1 MSPGEKK
8 QKTFNVYTTKLE
20 NSDFKA
26 KQRAALRIEDISS
39 AASGGMQGLVE
50 YAIGDKKRMRRPVS
64 AGNARVLT
72 GSKSLQP
79 LKSPAEVLIPLRN
92 KVTSGLP
99 PTTATIKS
107 SSTMTNSGNPI
118 RGKSSAFALLDGLHK
133 LNPAVLF

>member
-26 KQRAALRIEDISS
+26 KQRAALRIEDMTS

-64 AGNARVLT
+64 AGNARALI

-79 LKSPAEVLIPLRN
+79 LKSPAETLIPSGN
-92 KVTSGLP
+92 KVSSGLP
-99 PTTATIKS
+99 PATSATTT
-107 SSTMTNSGNPI
+107 SGNST
-118 RGKSSAFALLDGLHK
+118 RGKSSAFALLDDLHK

>member
-1 MSPGEKK
+1 MSSGEKK

-26 KQRAALRIEDISS
+26 KQRAALRIEDMTS

-64 AGNARVLT
+64 AGNARALN

-79 LKSPAEVLIPLRN
+79 LKSPAETLIPSGN
-92 KVTSGLP
+92 KVSSGLP
-99 PTTATIKS
+99 PAAGATT
-107 SSTMTNSGNPI
+107 SGNST
-118 RGKSSAFALLDGLHK
+118 RGKSSAFALLDDLHK